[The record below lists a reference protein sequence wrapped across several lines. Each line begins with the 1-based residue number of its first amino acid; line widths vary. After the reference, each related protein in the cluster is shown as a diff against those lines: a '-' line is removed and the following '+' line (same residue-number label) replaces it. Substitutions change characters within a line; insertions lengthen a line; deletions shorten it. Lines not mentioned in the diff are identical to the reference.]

1 MGAMT
6 RQFARSKSETEPA
19 MTDAEFL
26 AEFEACTLP
35 REAWTHRAHVRMAW
49 LYLGRHPLAE
59 ARRVVS
65 EGIRHYNKVQIQKP
79 LAYHETI
86 TQAFLTLIASR
97 RDSGESFEAFC
108 GRSEDLLDSKLS
120 ALLTHYRRE
129 TLFSYA
135 ARQAFLPPDLAEFP
149 RISTPTCRQS
159 EC

>member
-1 MGAMT
+1 
-6 RQFARSKSETEPA
+6 

-49 LYLGRHPLAE
+49 LYLGRHPLTQ

-65 EGIRHYNKVQIQKP
+65 ERIRRYNKVQIQKP

-97 RDSGESFEAFC
+97 RDPGESFEAFC

-120 ALLTHYRRE
+120 ALLRYYRRE
-129 TLFSYA
+129 TLFSYE
-135 ARQAFLPPDLAEFP
+135 ARQAFVPPDLAEFSEHSAP
-149 RISTPTCRQS
+149 ASRQS